1 MCAAASRM
9 LETSPACY
17 LSPHIMVW
25 PRDPEIPS
33 LIENFSLGDISMTSY
48 SPCYGAWRVLF
59 CFVLFFGGG
68 GGGGKRAFLKGVS
81 CPTGTHR
88 SSLLLTEITTQP
100 CRKESVP
107 RCFASEN
114 RFVCVSFYFKV
125 LSTMVLR
132 CLYLSPGESLVFF
145 LVGRREGCKYF
156 SLKSQTKTSA
166 FGPGVFL
173 TGGWLI

>member
-1 MCAAASRM
+1 M
-9 LETSPACY
+9 LETSPACS

-33 LIENFSLGDISMTSY
+33 LIENFSLGDISMTQY
-48 SPCYGAWRVLF
+48 SPCYGAWRVFL
-59 CFVLFFGGG
+59 VVGG
-68 GGGGKRAFLKGVS
+68 RAFLKRVS

-88 SSLLLTEITTQP
+88 SSLLLTLRNNHPTLQKRI
-100 CRKESVP
+100 CAKMF
-107 RCFASEN
+107 CI

-125 LSTMVLR
+125 LSTMVLK
-132 CLYLSPGESLVFF
+132 CLYLSAGESIVFF

-173 TGGWLI
+173 AGGWLI